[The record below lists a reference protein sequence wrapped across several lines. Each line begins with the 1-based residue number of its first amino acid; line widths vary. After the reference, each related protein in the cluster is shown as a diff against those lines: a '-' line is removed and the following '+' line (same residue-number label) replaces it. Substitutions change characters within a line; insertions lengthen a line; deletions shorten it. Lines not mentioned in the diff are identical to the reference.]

1 MRIKS
6 FYFAAIA
13 ACLGMVGLGSCNKE
27 EAVYQGGEKEMSK
40 LRVMTRAEGETTP
53 PKEAKI
59 YLLDKEGK
67 CTNIVDLEEINK
79 NGIAT
84 TPGNYRVIAIGGND
98 LSAYKLPE
106 QAEANDSSIIKLNS
120 GRKLTD
126 LLLATDDIT
135 LNEGETTQLNMTMDR
150 EVICIKDVN
159 ADKIPKDVI
168 GTEIIIGPMYKN
180 IRMDGKYTDD
190 TDSIRIALTKDT
202 EDRKWI
208 LKGDSIFS
216 LPSKGN
222 PKVILRLITPDNT
235 QEYSDQTTKPLT
247 KNHFVRLDLVYREG
261 LKAYLSASLSAPIW
275 EGTDS
280 IVYGYE
286 KEDLSKEET
295 VKHLAA
301 GDMYNAFFVVSVD
314 TKART
319 AVLLRKKGETGVSS
333 KEDMTAMSSKI
344 NKPDSAIG
352 EWRLPTMEECKY
364 FLEKC
369 NVNSNNSPNSGLV
382 ETGTYYCT
390 KDGKLATVTLS
401 LNDKKAKI
409 ITSKE
414 NASYSKD
421 YYYRPVIK
429 ISY

>member
-1 MRIKS
+1 MKIKNLS
-6 FYFAAIA
+6 YAAIA

-27 EAVYQGGEKEMSK
+27 EAVYQGGEKEMSR

-59 YLLDKEGK
+59 YLLDKDGK
-67 CTNIVDLEEINK
+67 CTNIVDLEDFNK
-79 NGIAT
+79 NGIPA
-84 TPGNYRVIAIGGND
+84 TPGDYRIIAIGGND

-106 QAEANDSSIIKLNS
+106 QADANDSSIIKLNS
-120 GRKLTD
+120 GKKLTD
-126 LLLATDDIT
+126 LLLATEDIT
-135 LNEGETTQLNMTMDR
+135 LNEGETTQLNMTLNR

-222 PKVILRLITPDNT
+222 PKVILRLITPKNT
-235 QEYSDQTTKPLT
+235 QEYSYQTTKPLT

-280 IVYGYE
+280 IVYGFE
-286 KEDLSKEET
+286 KEDLSKETET
-295 VKHLAA
+295 VKHPTSSEL
-301 GDMYNAFFVVSVD
+301 YNAFVVVSVD
-314 TKART
+314 TIART
-319 AVLLRKKGETGVSS
+319 AVLLRKKGDTGVGSE
-333 KEDMTAMSSKI
+333 EDMIAMNSTI
-344 NKPDSAIG
+344 IKPDKAIG
-352 EWRLPTMEECKY
+352 EWRLPTMEECEF
-364 FLEKC
+364 FLNLCAVNTDGIKSSEK
-369 NVNSNNSPNSGLV
+369 V

-390 KDGKLATVTLS
+390 KDNKLAAVKLE
-401 LNDKKAKI
+401 LNGGKKTITTIDKA
-409 ITSKE
+409 E
-414 NASYSKD
+414 YSKD
-421 YYYRPVIK
+421 FIYRPVIK

>member
-1 MRIKS
+1 MKIKS
-6 FYFAAIA
+6 FCYAAIA

-27 EAVYQGGEKEMSK
+27 EVAYQGGEKEMSR

-59 YLLDKEGK
+59 YLLDKDGK
-67 CTNIVDLEEINK
+67 CTNIVDLEDFNK
-79 NGIAT
+79 NGIPA
-84 TPGNYRVIAIGGND
+84 TPGDYRIIAIGGND

-120 GRKLTD
+120 GKKLTD
-126 LLLATDDIT
+126 LLLATEDIT
-135 LNEGETTQLNMTMDR
+135 LNEGETTQLNMTLNR

-190 TDSIRIALTKDT
+190 TDSVRISLTKDT
-202 EDRKWI
+202 EDRKWT
-208 LKGDSIFS
+208 LKGDSVFS

-222 PKVILRLITPDNT
+222 PQVILRIKTPDNT
-235 QEYSDQTTKPLT
+235 KEYTYQTTKPLT

-280 IVYGYE
+280 IVYGFE
-286 KEDLSKEET
+286 KEDLTKETET
-295 VKHLAA
+295 VKHPTSSEL
-301 GDMYNAFFVVSVD
+301 YNAFVVVSVD
-314 TKART
+314 TIART
-319 AVLLRKKGETGVSS
+319 AVLLRKKGEKGVGSE
-333 KEDMTAMSSKI
+333 EDMIAMNSAI
-344 NKPDSAIG
+344 TKPDKAIG
-352 EWRLPTMEECKY
+352 DWRLPTMEECKF
-364 FLEKC
+364 FLNLC
-369 NVNSNNSPNSGLV
+369 NVNTNGVQSSEKV

-390 KDGKLATVTLS
+390 KDGKLATVKLDFS
-401 LNDKKAKI
+401 NGKKT
-409 ITSKE
+409 ITEYE
-414 NASYSKD
+414 NASYKKE
-421 YYYRPVIK
+421 YIYRPVIK

>member
-6 FYFAAIA
+6 FCYAAIA
-13 ACLGMVGLGSCNKE
+13 ACVGTVGLGSCNKE

-59 YLLDKEGK
+59 YLLDKDGK
-67 CTNIVDLEEINK
+67 CTGIVDLEEINK

-84 TPGNYRVIAIGGND
+84 TPGEYRVIAIGGND

-106 QAEANDSSIIKLNS
+106 QADANDSSIINLNS

-126 LLLATDDIT
+126 LLLATDNIT
-135 LNEGETTQLNMTMDR
+135 LNEGETTQLNMTLNR
-150 EVICIKDVN
+150 EVICIKNIN
-159 ADKIPKDVI
+159 ADKIPDNVI

-180 IRMDGKYTDD
+180 IRMNGKYTDD
-190 TDSIRIALTKDT
+190 VDSVRIALTKDT
-202 EDRKWI
+202 DERKWT
-208 LKGDSIFS
+208 LKGDSVFS
-216 LPSKGN
+216 LPSKGS
-222 PKVILRLITPDNT
+222 PQVILRIKTPDNT
-235 QEYSDQTTKPLT
+235 KEYTYQTTKPLT
-247 KNHFVRLDLVYREG
+247 KNHFVRLDLIYREG

-286 KEDLSKEET
+286 KEDMSKDET
-295 VKHLAA
+295 VKHLVA
-301 GDMYNAFFVVSVD
+301 GKTYNAFYIVSVD

-319 AVLLRKKGETGVSS
+319 AVLLRKKGETGVGS
-333 KEDMTAMSSKI
+333 EEEMTAMNSSI
-344 NKPDSAIG
+344 NKPDWAIG
-352 EWRLPTMEECKY
+352 EWRLPTMEECRY
-364 FLEKC
+364 FLDQCK
-369 NVNSNNSPNSGLV
+369 VNTDNNPMSDKV
-382 ETGTYYCT
+382 EVGTYYCT
-390 KDGKLATVTLS
+390 KDGKLATLTLT
-401 LNDKKAKI
+401 LDDKKQKS
-409 ITSKE
+409 ITAKE

-421 YYYRPVIK
+421 YIYRPVIK

>member
-1 MRIKS
+1 MKIKNLS
-6 FYFAAIA
+6 YAAIA

-27 EAVYQGGEKEMSK
+27 EAVYQGGEKEMSR
-40 LRVMTRAEGETTP
+40 LRVMTRAEGESTP

-59 YLLDKEGK
+59 YLLDKDGK
-67 CTNIVDLEEINK
+67 CTNIVDLEDFNK
-79 NGIAT
+79 NGIPA
-84 TPGNYRVIAIGGND
+84 TPGDYRIIAIGSND

-120 GRKLTD
+120 GKKLTD
-126 LLLATDDIT
+126 LLLATEDIT
-135 LNEGETTQLNMTMDR
+135 LNEGETTQLNMTLNR

-222 PKVILRLITPDNT
+222 PKVILRLITPKNT
-235 QEYSDQTTKPLT
+235 QEYSYQTTKPLT

-319 AVLLRKKGETGVSS
+319 AVLLRKKGDTGVSS

-352 EWRLPTMEECKY
+352 EWRLPTIEECKF

-369 NVNSNNSPNSGLV
+369 YVNSNNNPYSGLV

-421 YYYRPVIK
+421 YIYRPVIE

>member
-1 MRIKS
+1 
-6 FYFAAIA
+6 
-13 ACLGMVGLGSCNKE
+13 MVGLGSCNKE
-27 EAVYQGGEKEMSK
+27 EAVYQGGEKEMSR
-40 LRVMTRAEGETTP
+40 LRVMTRAEGESTP

-59 YLLDKEGK
+59 YLLDKDGK
-67 CTNIVDLEEINK
+67 CTNIVDLEDFNK
-79 NGIAT
+79 NGIPA
-84 TPGNYRVIAIGGND
+84 TPGDYRIIAIGGND

-120 GRKLTD
+120 GKKLTD
-126 LLLATDDIT
+126 LLLATEDIT
-135 LNEGETTQLNMTMDR
+135 LNEGETTQLNMTLNR

-222 PKVILRLITPDNT
+222 PKVILRLITPKNT
-235 QEYSDQTTKPLT
+235 QEYSYQTTKPLT

-280 IVYGYE
+280 IVYGFE
-286 KEDLSKEET
+286 KEDLTKETET
-295 VKHLAA
+295 VKHPTSSEL
-301 GDMYNAFFVVSVD
+301 YNAFVVVSVD
-314 TKART
+314 TIART
-319 AVLLRKKGETGVSS
+319 AVLLRKKGDTGVGSE
-333 KEDMTAMSSKI
+333 EDMITKNSNI
-344 NKPDSAIG
+344 NKPDKAIG
-352 EWRLPTMEECKY
+352 DWRLPTMEECKF
-364 FLEKC
+364 FLNLCAVNTDGIKSSEK
-369 NVNSNNSPNSGLV
+369 V

-390 KDGKLATVTLS
+390 KDNKLAAVKLE
-401 LNDKKAKI
+401 LNGGKKTITTIDKA
-409 ITSKE
+409 E
-414 NASYSKD
+414 YSKD
-421 YYYRPVIK
+421 FIYRPVIK

>member
-1 MRIKS
+1 MKIKNLS
-6 FYFAAIA
+6 YAAIA

-27 EAVYQGGEKEMSK
+27 EAVYQGGEKEMSR
-40 LRVMTRAEGETTP
+40 LRVMTRAEGESTP

-59 YLLDKEGK
+59 YLLDKDGK
-67 CTNIVDLEEINK
+67 CTNIVDLEDFNK
-79 NGIAT
+79 NGIPA
-84 TPGNYRVIAIGGND
+84 TPGGYRIIAIGSND

-120 GRKLTD
+120 GKKLTD
-126 LLLATDDIT
+126 LLLDTEDIT
-135 LNEGETTQLNMTMDR
+135 LNEGETTQLNMTLNR

-222 PKVILRLITPDNT
+222 PKVILRLITPKNT
-235 QEYSDQTTKPLT
+235 QEYSYQTTKPLT

-286 KEDLSKEET
+286 KEDLSKET
-295 VKHLAA
+295 VNPPVA
-301 GDMYNAFFVVSVD
+301 GNMYNAFFVVSVN

-319 AVLLRKKGETGVSS
+319 AVLLRKKGDTGVSS

-352 EWRLPTMEECKY
+352 EWRLPTIEECKF

-369 NVNSNNSPNSGLV
+369 YVNSNNNPYSGLV
-382 ETGTYYCT
+382 ETGTDYCT

-421 YYYRPVIK
+421 YIYRPVIE

>member
-1 MRIKS
+1 MKTKRLI
-6 FYFAAIA
+6 FAAIA

-27 EAVYQGGEKEMSK
+27 EAVYQGGEKEMSR
-40 LRVMTRAEGETTP
+40 LRVMTRAEGESTP

-59 YLLDKEGK
+59 YLLDKDGK
-67 CTNIVDLEEINK
+67 CTSIVDLEEINK

-98 LSAYKLPE
+98 MSAYKLPK
-106 QAEANDSSIIKLNS
+106 QADANDSSIIKLNS

-159 ADKIPKDVI
+159 ADKIPTDVI

-180 IRMDGKYTDD
+180 IRMNGKYTDD
-190 TDSIRIALTKDT
+190 TDSVRISLTKDT
-202 EDRKWI
+202 EDRKWT

-222 PKVILRLITPDNT
+222 PKVILRLKTASNT
-235 QEYSDQTTKPLT
+235 KEYTYQTNKPLT

-280 IVYGYE
+280 IVYGFE
-286 KEDLSKEET
+286 KEDLTKET
-295 VKHLAA
+295 VKHPTSSEL
-301 GDMYNAFFVVSVD
+301 YNAFVVVSVD
-314 TKART
+314 TIART
-319 AVLLRKKGETGVSS
+319 AVLLRKKGDTGVGSE
-333 KEDMTAMSSKI
+333 EDMITKNSNI
-344 NKPDSAIG
+344 NKPDKAIG
-352 EWRLPTMEECKY
+352 DWRLPTMEECKF
-364 FLEKC
+364 FLNLC
-369 NVNSNNSPNSGLV
+369 DVNTNGVQSSELV

-390 KDGKLATVTLS
+390 KDGKLATVKLDFS
-401 LNDKKAKI
+401 NGKKT
-409 ITSKE
+409 ITEYE
-414 NASYSKD
+414 NASYKKE
-421 YYYRPVIK
+421 YIYRPVIK

>member
-1 MRIKS
+1 MKTKRLTI
-6 FYFAAIA
+6 AAIA

-27 EAVYQGGEKEMSK
+27 EAVYQGGEKEVSR

-59 YLLDKEGK
+59 YLLDKDGK
-67 CTNIVDLEEINK
+67 CTSIVDLEEINK

-106 QAEANDSSIIKLNS
+106 QADANDSSIIKLNS

-168 GTEIIIGPMYKN
+168 STEIIIGPMYKN

-190 TDSIRIALTKDT
+190 EDSVRIALTKDT
-202 EDRKWI
+202 EERKWT
-208 LKGDSIFS
+208 LKGDSVFS

-222 PKVILRLITPDNT
+222 PKVILRLISPDNT
-235 QEYSDQTTKPLT
+235 KEYTYQTTKPLT

-275 EGTDS
+275 EGTDT
-280 IVYGYE
+280 IVYGFE
-286 KEDLSKEET
+286 KEDLSKET
-295 VKHLAA
+295 VKHPTSNEL
-301 GDMYNAFFVVSVD
+301 YNAFVVVSVD
-314 TKART
+314 TIART
-319 AVLLRKKGETGVSS
+319 AVLLRKKGDTGVGSE
-333 KEDMTAMSSKI
+333 EDMIAMNSTI
-344 NKPDSAIG
+344 NKPDKAIG
-352 EWRLPTMEECKY
+352 EWRLPTMEECKF
-364 FLEKC
+364 FLNLC
-369 NVNSNNSPNSGLV
+369 NVNTNGVQSSEKV

-390 KDGKLATVTLS
+390 KDGKLATVKLDFS
-401 LNDKKAKI
+401 NGKKT
-409 ITSKE
+409 ITEHE